1 MKHGGDIWLGD
12 LLSSW
17 QALAPGDEATRAAM
31 ARLLGFELAT
41 VQPEAPAAAPSATPP
56 APPAPETTARHPP
69 PVEVSPAGA
78 KQQYFVSDLPR
89 ASEPLYGRDPQ
100 REWQAVEALARADT
114 VARPAA
120 APPELFRPEWARTLV
135 TTLAARR
142 LPGRAIDEARLV
154 RELANGHP
162 LRRIPRL
169 RRWTLTLGVQL
180 LIDVSPGMEAFAADQ
195 IALSERFVE
204 AVGEAHMEE
213 WLFADCP
220 LRGVFADADD
230 VAWRAPQP
238 GVPVVAVSDLGLG
251 APPDHLARA
260 GVQEW
265 LEFAARLAARG
276 SRLTV
281 LSPWPRAHVPSALG
295 ECIAFVEWDRPTSA
309 AQVRRLGHRL
319 APSDHLL
326 HELPAQLDGRR
337 PRRARRRHR
346 GGGRDD

>member
-114 VARPAA
+114 ATRAA
-120 APPELFRPEWARTLV
+120 MSPPELFRPEWARTLV
-135 TTLAARR
+135 TTLAAR
-142 LPGRAIDEARLV
+142 LQPGRAIDEVRLV
-154 RELANGHP
+154 RDLAGGHP
-162 LRRIPRL
+162 LERIPRL
-169 RRWTLTLGVQL
+169 PRWTLGLGVQL
-180 LIDVSPGMEAFAADQ
+180 LIDVAPGMEPFAADQ
-195 IALSERFVE
+195 IALSEHFAE
-204 AVGEAHMEE
+204 AVGEAHVEE

-220 LRGVFADADD
+220 LRGVFAEADTE
-230 VAWRAPQP
+230 VWQPPQP
-238 GVPVVAVSDLGLG
+238 GVPVIAVSDLGLG
-251 APPDHLARA
+251 APADHLARA
-260 GVQEW
+260 SVQEW
-265 LEFAARLAARG
+265 LELAGQLAARG

-281 LSPWPRAHVPSALG
+281 LSPWPRARVPAALA
-295 ECIAFVEWDRPTSA
+295 ERIALVEWDRPTSA
-309 AQVRRLGHRL
+309 AQVRRLLERH
-319 APSDHLL
+319 
-326 HELPAQLDGRR
+326 DG
-337 PRRARRRHR
+337 
-346 GGGRDD
+346 